1 MINLDTIKIWLLR
14 TGGKYIILNYQGQ
27 PELIIMSPEEYDR
40 MVNQQ
45 SEEKINQELANQVP
59 EPIIEEEVLP

>member
-1 MINLDTIKIWLLR
+1 
-14 TGGKYIILNYQGQ
+14 
-27 PELIIMSPEEYDR
+27 MSPEEYDR